1 MKNGITSQ
9 YSDTHCVL
17 PFCRRSSHLEPP
29 SLIGSWTGRQ
39 LKGPSVISVSFR
51 ASLLVELRQCFGL
64 LIFLFFGFAPIASG
78 AGASAALPLNH
89 PRFRS
94 SRFSELILIT
104 ILDGFRVLEFCV
116 HHDQPAGGAHGSAHD
131 HHSRRRHDTASG
143 GENRADLCLW
153 AGCDRAAEASQRL
166 ARETERETACDG
178 CGEVAAPSSQCK
190 RERQSER
197 ARKACAHDL

>member
-9 YSDTHCVL
+9 YSDSHCVL

-51 ASLLVELRQCFGL
+51 ASLELRQCFGL

-104 ILDGFRVLEFCV
+104 ILDGFRVS
-116 HHDQPAGGAHGSAHD
+116 AGGAHGSAHD

-153 AGCDRAAEASQRL
+153 AGCDIATEASQRL

-190 RERQSER
+190 RERETERDRQSER
-197 ARKACAHDL
+197 ELCDL